1 MKLITFLWKSSS
13 IKLLTRLL
21 SWDWWNHPWI
31 SLVII
36 TGRIRAFS
44 RAVWARNKTWGV
56 VTVFSWNFLTKF
68 PEGMGKV
75 QSWVRGELIQFHR
88 VEFKI
93 IHSSLVSA
101 TCCDLG
107 SQWWS
112 FTAHVPSSL
121 DQLAAVAIASAC
133 LLSSRGTWM
142 NSISSKHIANLWI
155 SQSSSFKA

>member
-1 MKLITFLWKSSS
+1 MIVRLLKPGSEFSLEVSMKLITFLRKSSS

-44 RAVWARNKTWGV
+44 RAVWVGNKTWGV
-56 VTVFSWNFLTKF
+56 VTVFPWNFLTKF
-68 PEGMGKV
+68 PGGMGKV
-75 QSWVRGELIQFHR
+75 QSRVRGELIQFHR

-107 SQWWS
+107 SHYEQ
-112 FTAHVPSSL
+112 SL
-121 DQLAAVAIASAC
+121 SQVVF
-133 LLSSRGTWM
+133 LLSGEDLK
-142 NSISSKHIANLWI
+142 IKKIKEKLD
-155 SQSSSFKA
+155 